1 MAEQPLAPCPVCG
14 GEPQLLQDLFGELLE
29 RGDRALG
36 AAVRARAEAPP
47 QRPRT
52 GQDVPG
58 EAFFQA
64 VNELPGEVLRRAV
77 APSARRAA
85 AAAERANQARRQAMR
100 LALDRHP
107 GLLCCQRDDMVYR
120 ARGRRGVPTRDPMR
134 LLMRGDEVGLIAALN
149 S

>member
-1 MAEQPLAPCPVCG
+1 MRAAAPL
-14 GEPQLLQDLFGELLE
+14 
-29 RGDRALG
+29 
-36 AAVRARAEAPP
+36 

-64 VNELPGEVLRRAV
+64 VNELAGEVLRRAV
-77 APSARRAA
+77 GPSARRAA

-107 GLLCCQRDDMVYR
+107 GLLCCQRDDIVFR
-120 ARGRRGVPTRDPMR
+120 AGAATACQLATRY
-134 LLMRGDEVGLIAALN
+134 AC
-149 S
+149 